1 MLSRGLGKK
10 ITITCEKKFREIPN
24 GSGEKKLGLIKD
36 KKKLL
41 KAKKFTFCSDSF
53 SIPWF
58 RINVSEQPFEK
69 YNS

>member
-41 KAKKFTFCSDSF
+41 KAKKFTFCSNSF
-53 SIPWF
+53 SIP
-58 RINVSEQPFEK
+58 
-69 YNS
+69 